1 MALGTTAWFPCPF
14 ILTQIAWGVVLLLY
28 SLYDSPAGRQSEGAW
43 RVWAVNQSDL
53 ETKDARRLC
62 LYSREDDLILW
73 EDIDRHVAETRRLG
87 WEIEA
92 EVFEGSG
99 HVGHMRMHPGQY
111 WGAVGRS
118 WERMV
123 GFLEALQK
131 TYSGHYKANAPSGGP
146 AGLYWTEA
154 GVAPLYITGTNR
166 TVQHEHEL
174 ANARPSASVLL
185 SGGKFRLLERKAIAR
200 KREETP
206 SWLPGH
212 SKLERAMSSSIRN
225 FSPWRSRSSSLSSQP
240 NMQQPG
246 HDDAFDAANS
256 QDDSA
261 HRLSTSAGSPKAY
274 REPLRSYIHASLRGH
289 HLAPVDSEQNARSVR
304 QDTAELASYLLS
316 DGPSSRR
323 ASFLHRNRGSVHD
336 PFVTPARDGPDHFDD
351 YNASHTIL
359 EVSEPESPEEDD
371 GDDVVNN
378 TGPSVLSNLLR
389 NASPHSVRPD
399 TPVSAEERAA
409 AAEPKQRQDVSEYET
424 AQPRQIGD
432 PAAPATEQ
440 TPLLGHVA
448 DEHDD
453 MSDVER
459 QKTGRTKHWCGAI
472 FKRGQQ
478 VEDRVAH
485 AIKLAVNPHRW
496 NRKALWKNVV
506 VEPVSCLPAVAV
518 GLLLNILDALSYGMI
533 LFPLGNQLFSH
544 LGSAGISIYYVSTIV
559 AQITFSSGS
568 IFRGAVGSELIEV
581 VPFFH
586 NMAQKITDNVGKDY
600 PDAVI
605 ATTIVAYA
613 LSSIMTG
620 LVFYLMGKFKF
631 GYMVGFIP
639 RHILIGCIGGVGWFL
654 VATGFEVSARL
665 DGSLQYNLATLN
677 KLMQADTLLLWI
689 SPLVL
694 AIILFYGQ
702 STVRS
707 KYFLPLYILAI
718 PLVFYTFVLSID
730 ALDADDLRVQGW
742 IFKGPPAGEPWWYFY
757 TLYQFKLVHW
767 DAIVEVVPAMM
778 ALTFFGILHV
788 PINVPALALNTG
800 EDNADLDKELRLH
813 GYSNILSGCV
823 GSIQNYLVYANT
835 VFFVRSGGDK
845 RLAGYLL
852 AAVTFGVMMLGPS
865 LMGFIPVMMVGT
877 LIFDLGFELL
887 LEAFWL
893 PRKKLKMAE
902 YLTVIVIV
910 LVMGMHDFVVG
921 IGVGILLAF
930 ISLVIQTSRVS
941 AIRGSYDGG
950 IVSSTVRRNPSQHHY
965 LHQVGQQIYIMK
977 LTGYLFFGTIVSVE
991 EKIRAL
997 LHDVAFSRKPIKFLI
1012 LDLWHVSGLD
1022 YSAGEAFNTI
1032 SRLLDK
1038 KGVLFVLSGVDAES
1052 QLGRSLRAVGLDNDK
1067 VEVMILPNLNSALES
1082 CENELLKTLY
1092 AGQEQASS
1100 AKRDVTPSR
1109 DVPTTGLRADAS
1121 SLASFGPPFNSPRQ
1135 SRLVEA
1141 AREALTS
1148 VEVPHPSKWQS
1159 FNEPLRLML
1168 QIFQG
1173 LSGRNEDFWYRATRY
1188 FTRKEYPAG
1197 TTLFRRGEQ
1206 ANGFYLVERGILR
1219 AEYDLPQGWLCESI
1233 VAGTT
1238 CGELPFFSETERTAT
1253 ALVERDC
1260 VVWLMDCESWKRLQT
1275 EEAEVA
1281 RELLRI
1287 SLKLTSERM
1296 SSITSYILTT
1306 AG

>member
-1 MALGTTAWFPCPF
+1 
-14 ILTQIAWGVVLLLY
+14 
-28 SLYDSPAGRQSEGAW
+28 
-43 RVWAVNQSDL
+43 
-53 ETKDARRLC
+53 
-62 LYSREDDLILW
+62 
-73 EDIDRHVAETRRLG
+73 
-87 WEIEA
+87 
-92 EVFEGSG
+92 
-99 HVGHMRMHPGQY
+99 
-111 WGAVGRS
+111 
-118 WERMV
+118 
-123 GFLEALQK
+123 
-131 TYSGHYKANAPSGGP
+131 
-146 AGLYWTEA
+146 
-154 GVAPLYITGTNR
+154 
-166 TVQHEHEL
+166 
-174 ANARPSASVLL
+174 
-185 SGGKFRLLERKAIAR
+185 
-200 KREETP
+200 
-206 SWLPGH
+206 
-212 SKLERAMSSSIRN
+212 MSSSILN
-225 FSPWRSRSSSLSSQP
+225 FSPWRNRSSSLSSQP
-240 NMQQPG
+240 NMQQQSTRDDDLDAASS
-246 HDDAFDAANS
+246 HDDS
-256 QDDSA
+256 P

-323 ASFLHRNRGSVHD
+323 ASFLHRNRAPIHD
-336 PFVTPARDGPDHFDD
+336 LFNPAALDGTDRLDD
-351 YNASHTIL
+351 CNVSHTIF
-359 EVSEPESPEEDD
+359 EVSEPQSPEEDD
-371 GDDVVNN
+371 EDHVVENI
-378 TGPSVLSNLLR
+378 GPSVLSNLLR
-389 NASPHSVRPD
+389 NSSPQSVRPD
-399 TPVSAEERAA
+399 SPTSTEEGLAA
-409 AAEPKQRQDVSEYET
+409 VGEAKQRQETSEYEI
-424 AQPRQIGD
+424 AQPRRISD
-432 PAAPATEQ
+432 AAARATEQ
-440 TPLLGHVA
+440 TPLLGHVT

-453 MSDVER
+453 MSDIER
-459 QKTGRTKHWCGAI
+459 QKTGRTKHWCSRI
-472 FKRGQQ
+472 LDRGQQ
-478 VEDRVAH
+478 VEGHVAH

-496 NRKALWKNVV
+496 NRKALWNNVV
-506 VEPVSCLPAVAV
+506 VEPISCLPAVAV

-586 NMAQKITDNVGKDY
+586 NMAQKITDNVGDDH

-620 LVFYLMGKFKF
+620 LVFYLMGRFKF

-665 DGSLQYNLATLN
+665 DGNLQYNLDTFN

-689 SPLVL
+689 FPLVL
-694 AIILFYGQ
+694 AVILFYGQ

-730 ALDADDLRVQGW
+730 ALETDDLRRKGW
-742 IFKGPPAGEPWWYFY
+742 IFAGPPPEEPWWYFY

-767 DAIVEVVPAMM
+767 DAIIEVVPAMM

-852 AAVTFGVMMLGPS
+852 AAVTFGVMMLGPT
-865 LMGFIPVMMVGT
+865 LIGFIPVMMVGT

-887 LEAFWL
+887 LEAIWL

-930 ISLVIQTSRVS
+930 VSLIIQTSRVS
-941 AIRGSYDGG
+941 AVRGSYDGG

-965 LHQVGQQIYIMK
+965 LHQVGQQIFIMK

-997 LHDVAFSRKPIKFLI
+997 LHDAAFSRKPIKFLV
-1012 LDLWHVSGLD
+1012 LDLWHVTGLD

-1038 KGVLFVLSGVDAES
+1038 KGVIFVLSGVDAES

-1067 VEVMILPNLNSALES
+1067 IEVMMLPNLNSALES

-1092 AGQEQASS
+1092 AGQEDANW
-1100 AKRDVTPSR
+1100 AKRFVTPSR
-1109 DVPTTGLRADAS
+1109 NVPITGATATATATATPTATPADHAA

-1135 SRLVEA
+1135 NHLVEA

-1148 VEVPHPSKWQS
+1148 FEVPHPSKWQS

-1173 LSGRNEDFWYRATRY
+1173 LSDKNEDFWFQATPY

-1206 ANGFYLVERGILR
+1206 ANGFYLVERGIVR

-1238 CGELPFFSETERTAT
+1238 CGELPFFSETKRTAT

-1260 VVWLMDCESWKRLQT
+1260 VVWLMDCESWKRLQK
-1275 EEAEVA
+1275 EEPEVA
-1281 RELLRI
+1281 REFLRI